1 MGRRKASERAFF
13 SNFSSHYPLSA
24 PCALRRQLGTSQ
36 FLRYQNEGKF
46 LRRYRFS
53 HIGLTKENAYSGCKI
68 NFKYPKHMTL
78 RLSIDTSLD
87 TNLVPPKMFPECMTS
102 LPSCLPLSVVV
113 LCSFMSNVRKTNT
126 SYSVKEIHVSLF

>member
-1 MGRRKASERAFF
+1 
-13 SNFSSHYPLSA
+13 
-24 PCALRRQLGTSQ
+24 
-36 FLRYQNEGKF
+36 
-46 LRRYRFS
+46 
-53 HIGLTKENAYSGCKI
+53 
-68 NFKYPKHMTL
+68 MTL

-113 LCSFMSNVRKTNT
+113 LCSFMSNVRKTKT